1 VTESKSIRPALFFDR
16 DGVVNQSPGA
26 AYVLS
31 WSEFAFNPGLFD
43 LLRWVNDRDWLTIV
57 VTSQKGVAKG
67 LMTLADLD
75 DIHQRM
81 QDALIREIGSGF
93 DAIYAYTG
101 LPDCPH
107 QPKPEPEMVLT
118 AAREHCV
125 DLSRSWLIGD
135 ADRDIG
141 MAISAGIPHTI
152 RVRTPE
158 NPITLD
164 ADTTVDDLAAALEFL
179 KARA

>member
-1 VTESKSIRPALFFDR
+1 MTEPKKTRPALFFDR

-26 AYVLS
+26 TYVLS
-31 WSEFAFNPGLFD
+31 WSEFAFNPGLSE
-43 LLRWVNDRDWLTIV
+43 LLRWVKARDWLAIV

-67 LMTLADLD
+67 LMSLAELE

-81 QDALIREIGSGF
+81 QVALLREIGSGF

-107 QPKPEPEMVLT
+107 RPKPEPEMVQT
-118 AAREHCV
+118 AAREHGV
-125 DLSRSWLIGD
+125 DLARSWLIGD

-141 MAISAGIPHTI
+141 MAMAAGIPRTI

-158 NPITLD
+158 NPIGIE
-164 ADTTVDDLAAALEFL
+164 AETTVDDLAAALDFL
-179 KARA
+179 RTNA